1 MHNFFQFVIGGL
13 GFGGIYA
20 FAALGLVLIFKT
32 SGVVNFAFGAMATV
46 VTLILWSLLN
56 HAGLSFAAAWVLAMV
71 IAMVIGA
78 FTNGILMRRIERTA
92 VLVQIVLTL
101 GLLILIEGLAGVLW
115 GYAPKS
121 IPQPLSGNSVNVASF
136 LITPNDL
143 FIIGL
148 TMAIGLLLF
157 VVFEWT
163 RVGLAMRAI
172 AADREVAALM
182 GVRTNLYVTGSWAL
196 GTALTGV
203 AAILVAPKSGGLE
216 PTMMDQ
222 VAVFAF
228 AAAVVGGFG
237 SMIGAVVGGFL
248 IGVASNL
255 IAAYVSTDLQLTL
268 IFAVIVA
275 VLYVRPDGL
284 FGAQAVSRQ

>member
-1 MHNFFQFVIGGL
+1 MHNFIQFVIGGL

-56 HAGLSFAAAWVLAMV
+56 HAGLPFAAAWVLAMV
-71 IAMVIGA
+71 IAMGIGA
-78 FTNGILMRRIERTA
+78 VTNATLLRRVERSS

-115 GYAPKS
+115 GYSPKS
-121 IPQPLSGNSVNVASF
+121 IPQPFSGTSINVASF

-143 FIIGL
+143 FIIALTVAVGL
-148 TMAIGLLLF
+148 ALF

-163 RVGLAMRAI
+163 RIGLAMRAI
-172 AADREVAALM
+172 AADREVASLM
-182 GVRTNLYVTGSWAL
+182 GIHTGRYVTGSWAV
-196 GTALTGV
+196 GTALSGI
-203 AAILVAPKSGGLE
+203 AAILVAPSVSLD
-216 PTMMDQ
+216 PTLMDQ

-228 AAAVVGGFG
+228 AAAIVGGFG

-255 IAAYVSTDLQLTL
+255 IAAYVSTNLQLTL

-275 VLYVRPDGL
+275 VLYVRPEGL
-284 FGAQAVSRQ
+284 FGVRATSRQ